1 MGNEL
6 WGFDVIRGGR
16 GRGHQLGAF
25 SVTDHIWQ
33 QQPQVSLPPG
43 VIILT
48 HHDHHHGF
56 PQGQFGILENV
67 GTGSVLGIAGG
78 YEDHENS
85 GVHQGPSHQ
94 IC

>member
-1 MGNEL
+1 MR
-6 WGFDVIRGGR
+6 IY
-16 GRGHQLGAF
+16 AF

-67 GTGSVLGIAGG
+67 GTGSVLCIAGG
-78 YEDHENS
+78 YEDHKNG

-94 IC
+94 IRGVLVAFLWKPTKLEVKK